1 MKAACIITVAVVGAV
16 LVSACV
22 QIKTSPSNE
31 TETMATE
38 TRNVAPFT
46 GIDFELPGTLHVAQR
61 DTQSVQV
68 EAASDIISSIR
79 TEVTNGILTID
90 AAQPIVTTKPIT
102 IHVSVSTI
110 NQISNDGAGTVVSD
124 SQLNTSSL
132 NLTLRGAGTFDIQ
145 LNATQLTTQL
155 SGAGTANLRG
165 TATNHTATLTG
176 VGTLRSYE
184 LQTETTSIAVTGVGS
199 AEVTALQNLTVNI
212 TGTGSIMYHGSPK
225 VSEQRTGIGT
235 VQKTGPNR

>member
-1 MKAACIITVAVVGAV
+1 MIALAVVGAV

-31 TETMATE
+31 SETMATE

-46 GIDFELPGTLHVAQR
+46 GIDFALPGTLHVVQS
-61 DTQSVQV
+61 DTPSVQV

-79 TEVTNGILTID
+79 TEVTNGILTIN
-90 AAQPIVTTKPIT
+90 AAQPIVTTQPIT
-102 IHVSVSTI
+102 LHILVPTI
-110 NQISNDGAGTVVSD
+110 NQISNSGAGTVVSD

-145 LNATQLTTQL
+145 VNATQLTTQL

-176 VGTLRSYE
+176 VGTLELRVADRNDLNCGDRGWLSRSNGAAKTHCE
-184 LQTETTSIAVTGVGS
+184 HNWDWL
-199 AEVTALQNLTVNI
+199 
-212 TGTGSIMYHGSPK
+212 HH
-225 VSEQRTGIGT
+225 VSRQ
-235 VQKTGPNR
+235 PNGE